1 MAKDKNNYDT
11 TINSNIVTKIKKN
24 KSGRSIIEINK
35 NKYEKSEFEEEIGI
49 QMINRNH
56 IQFL

>member
-1 MAKDKNNYDT
+1 VAKDKNNYDT